1 MTAKKLESYYMKAN
15 MLSRVADGMFWLNRY
30 MERTDG
36 MLLTLNTNYIL
47 SFDKESD
54 NCQGYAPLLKY
65 YTNLTHDRIDEVQ
78 NDTNFV
84 LKYIIC
90 DSSNHN
96 SVKNLV
102 VKARENARGSQDKI
116 TKELWE
122 HINSLYHFM
131 NSPDLPKKLETS
143 NALKIVS
150 KLNKDL
156 LLYNGILQVT
166 MPRGMSWN
174 FSSIGKLIERC
185 LQTISMTQ
193 AYYAAIDY
201 NLDGN
206 EDLMYWKRLL
216 LSLSGYELYLK
227 SYSNI
232 KHNRKV
238 VQHVIFN
245 YDFAHSVI
253 FTLDLIDKY
262 LDALV
267 TDNEQNEARTLYYQ
281 FGRLKSYIVYTD
293 YQHLTNKQLEDVL
306 ETTKTQ
312 LTQFS
317 IDFSKLFFSYT

>member
-1 MTAKKLESYYMKAN
+1 MKAN

-36 MLLTLNTNYIL
+36 MLLTLNTSYIL
-47 SFDKESD
+47 SFDKETD
-54 NCQGYAPLLKY
+54 DCQGYKPLLKY
-65 YTNLTHDRIDEVQ
+65 YTDLTHDQINEVQ
-78 NDTNFV
+78 YDTNFV

-90 DSSNHN
+90 DSLNHN

-143 NALKIVS
+143 DALKIVN

-156 LLYNGILQVT
+156 LLYNGILHVT
-166 MPRGMSWN
+166 MPRGLSWS
-174 FSSIGKLIERC
+174 FSNIGKLIERC

-193 AYYAAIDY
+193 AYYAPIDY

-206 EDLMYWKRLL
+206 EDVMYWRRLL

-245 YDFAHSVI
+245 QDFAHSVI
-253 FTLDLIDKY
+253 FTLELLNKY
-262 LDALV
+262 LDCLV
-267 TDNEQNEARTLYYQ
+267 KDSEISEARKLHNQ
-281 FGRLKSYIVYTD
+281 FGRLKSYIEFTD
-293 YQHLTNKQLEDVL
+293 YQHLTDKQLEEVL

-312 LTQFS
+312 LSQFS
-317 IDFSKLFFSYT
+317 VDFSKLFFSYT

>member
-1 MTAKKLESYYMKAN
+1 MQAN

-30 MERTDG
+30 MERADG
-36 MLLTLNTNYIL
+36 MLLTLNTSYIL
-47 SFDKESD
+47 SFDKETD
-54 NCQGYAPLLKY
+54 DCQGYIPLLKY
-65 YTNLTHDRIDEVQ
+65 YTNLSSEQINELQ
-78 NDTNFV
+78 YDTNFV

-90 DSSNHN
+90 DNSNHN

-102 VKARENARGSQDKI
+102 VKARENARGSQDRI

-131 NSPDLPKKLETS
+131 NSPELPKKLETS
-143 NALKIVS
+143 DGLKIVN

-166 MPRGMSWN
+166 MPRGLSWS

-185 LQTISMTQ
+185 LQTISMLQ
-193 AYYAAIDY
+193 YYYIPINY

-206 EDLMYWKRLL
+206 EDTMYWKRLL

-232 KHNRKV
+232 KPNRKI

-253 FTLDLIDKY
+253 YTLDLISKH
-262 LDALV
+262 LDCLV
-267 TDNEQNEARTLYYQ
+267 KDTEISEARTLHNQ

-293 YQHLTNKQLEDVL
+293 YQHMTNEQLEEVL
-306 ETTKTQ
+306 ETTKKQ
-312 LTQFS
+312 LNQFS
-317 IDFSKLFFSYT
+317 LDFSKLFFSYT

>member
-1 MTAKKLESYYMKAN
+1 

-36 MLLTLNTNYIL
+36 MLLTLNTSYIL
-47 SFDKESD
+47 SFDKETD
-54 NCQGYAPLLKY
+54 DCQGYKPLLKY
-65 YTNLTHDRIDEVQ
+65 YTDLTHDQINEVQ
-78 NDTNFV
+78 YDTNFV

-90 DSSNHN
+90 DSLNHN

-143 NALKIVS
+143 DALKIVN

-156 LLYNGILQVT
+156 LLYNGILHVT
-166 MPRGMSWN
+166 MPRGLSWS
-174 FSSIGKLIERC
+174 FSNIGKLIERC

-193 AYYAAIDY
+193 AYYAPINY

-206 EDLMYWKRLL
+206 EDVMYWRRLL

-245 YDFAHSVI
+245 QDFAHSVI
-253 FTLDLIDKY
+253 FTLELLNKY
-262 LDALV
+262 LDCLV
-267 TDNEQNEARTLYYQ
+267 KDSEISEARKLHNQ
-281 FGRLKSYIVYTD
+281 FGRLKSYIEFTD
-293 YQHLTNKQLEDVL
+293 YQHLTDKQLEEVL
-306 ETTKTQ
+306 ETTKAQ

-317 IDFSKLFFSYT
+317 VDFSKLFFSYT